1 MIRLLNRNNTT
12 QGTQPQ
18 MQTAL
23 EFLEWY
29 ESVINI
35 SESEP
40 NTLTDEHISEALSML
55 PESEQEKLR
64 EITRY
69 SSNLKGLEDI

>member
-1 MIRLLNRNNTT
+1 LTRLDNRNNTT
-12 QGTQPQ
+12 QGTQPK

-29 ESVINI
+29 ESVVNI

-40 NTLTDEHISEALSML
+40 NTLTDENISEALSML

>member
-1 MIRLLNRNNTT
+1 
-12 QGTQPQ
+12 

-40 NTLTDEHISEALSML
+40 NTLTDEHILESFNML
-55 PESEQEKLR
+55 PEAERERLR
-64 EITRY
+64 EVVKMESIFRN
-69 SSNLKGLEDI
+69 NLKGLEDI

>member
-1 MIRLLNRNNTT
+1 
-12 QGTQPQ
+12 

-40 NTLTDEHISEALSML
+40 NTLTDENISEALSML